1 MVNAVRMLR
10 AGFVL
15 AEPQILEIADN
26 FQKAMADGLAG
37 KQSSLKMLPSY
48 LTKPTGKEKGVHL
61 AVDFGGTNVR
71 VLKVELKGNGA
82 YQTLGRQSF
91 PLQDRDYD
99 FTSPKT
105 TGHDLF
111 KFIAGQIKSILS
123 PGQIYPLGFTFSFP
137 SRQTGVDQAILIKWT
152 KEIQT
157 SGVEGHDIS
166 VILKQA
172 LVDTNTTQVIPKA
185 IINDTVGTLLTA
197 SYIDQSAD
205 IGSICGTGH
214 NTCYI
219 EPNAPI
225 TGQPM
230 IINME
235 SGNFDD
241 LPVTDYDIKLDRQ
254 SQAPGEQR
262 LEKMVG
268 GQYIGELVRL
278 IIQDLIDK
286 KLLFKE
292 SRPEIFYSPYHIKS
306 EDIALLLADASPDLK
321 DVDQW
326 LRTKC
331 HIPGSLIEE
340 RITLRTAASIVII
353 RAVQLVAATYT
364 GIIKHIDPGFAK
376 RHTIA
381 IDGSLYELMPG
392 FANKLSIT
400 LNNLFK
406 DKPQLIATKL
416 TKDGSGV
423 GAAIAAA
430 AVDQSGETS
439 G

>member
-1 MVNAVRMLR
+1 MVNNVRMLR

-15 AEPQILEIADN
+15 GEPQILEIAGN
-26 FQKAMADGLAG
+26 FQKAMADGLAE

-48 LTKPTGKEKGVHL
+48 LAKPTGKEKGVYL

-71 VLKVELKGNGA
+71 ILTVELKGNGA
-82 YQTLGRQSF
+82 YQTLGWQSF
-91 PLQDRDYD
+91 PLQNRDYD
-99 FTSPKT
+99 FTSPKA
-105 TGHDLF
+105 TGDDLF
-111 KFIAGQIKSILS
+111 KFIAGRIKTILS

-137 SRQTGVDQAILIKWT
+137 SKQTGVDQAILIKWT

-166 VILKQA
+166 AILKRA
-172 LVDTNTTQVIPKA
+172 LVDKNITQVIPKA

-197 SYIDQSAD
+197 SYIDQNAD

-219 EPNAPI
+219 EPNAPV

-235 SGNFDD
+235 SGNFSD
-241 LPVTDYDIKLDRQ
+241 LPFTDYDIKLDRQ
-254 SQAPGEQR
+254 SRAPGEQR

-278 IIQDLIDK
+278 IIQDFIDK
-286 KLLFKE
+286 KLLFE
-292 SRPEIFYSPYHIKS
+292 EDHPEIFYSPYHIKS
-306 EDIALLLADASPDLK
+306 EDIAMLLADESPGLK
-321 DVDQW
+321 NVDQW
-326 LRTKC
+326 LRTRC

-340 RITLRTAASIVII
+340 RITLRTVASIVII

-364 GIIKHIDPGFAK
+364 GIIKHIDPEITK
-376 RHTIA
+376 SHTIA

-392 FANKLSIT
+392 FANKLNIT
-400 LNNLFK
+400 LKNIFK
-406 DKPQLIATKL
+406 EKSQLITTKL
-416 TKDGSGV
+416 IKDGSGV

-430 AVDQSGETS
+430 AVEQAGETQ

>member
-15 AEPQILEIADN
+15 AEPQILEIADS

-48 LTKPTGKEKGVHL
+48 LTKPTGIEKGVYL

-71 VLKVELKGNGA
+71 VLTVELKGSGA
-82 YQTLGRQSF
+82 YQTLGWQSF
-91 PLQDRDYD
+91 PLQDRDYN
-99 FTSPKT
+99 FTSPKA
-105 TGHDLF
+105 TGHELF
-111 KFIAGQIKSILS
+111 SFIAEKIKSMLS
-123 PGQIYPLGFTFSFP
+123 PGRIYPLGLTFSFP
-137 SRQTGVDQAILIKWT
+137 SRQTGVDRAILIKWT

-157 SGVEGHDIS
+157 SGVEGHDVS
-166 VILKQA
+166 EILKRA
-172 LVDTNTTQVIPKA
+172 LVDKNITQVIPKA

-219 EPNAPI
+219 EPKAPI

-235 SGNFDD
+235 SGNFDN
-241 LPVTDYDIKLDRQ
+241 LPLTDYDIKLDRQ

-278 IIQDLIDK
+278 IIQDFIDK

-292 SRPEIFYSPYHIKS
+292 SRPEIFYSPYHVKS
-306 EDIALLLADASPDLK
+306 EDVALLLADTSPDLK

-326 LRTKC
+326 LKTKG
-331 HIPGSLIEE
+331 HISGSLIEE
-340 RITLRTAASIVII
+340 RITLRSVASIVII

-364 GIIKHIDPGFAK
+364 GVIMHIDPGLTK

-400 LNNLFK
+400 LNNIFK
-406 DKPQLIATKL
+406 GKHQSITTKL

-430 AVDQSGETS
+430 SVDQTGGTP